1 MVMTNMMRGM
11 IMAGVD
17 MGYMMMKKKI
27 WITRL
32 VLWNVVIVG
41 IAITEA
47 NAWLIVFSSTIQC
60 PRCPSRRPQMD
71 YSPPRTERIARRQRR
86 FDFHSGCSYR
96 GAKLWARPNSI
107 PSDGKD

>member
-1 MVMTNMMRGM
+1 MLGFYEGIDTRHMMKGM

-17 MGYMMMKKKI
+17 MGYMMMKEKI

-47 NAWLIVFSSTIQC
+47 NAWLIVF
-60 PRCPSRRPQMD
+60 
-71 YSPPRTERIARRQRR
+71 
-86 FDFHSGCSYR
+86 FFH
-96 GAKLWARPNSI
+96 
-107 PSDGKD
+107 